1 MQEMMRRTIVYS
13 AIILTLGVMAIV
25 IRPLRNCLPL
35 PLWFKHTL
43 NLVLQPSDLYAPLIQ
58 DRFRF
63 TEQGFSKSYT
73 LHPRYADFHEVGFMD
88 SSGSIPVSYQ
98 FTGILQFNLSCQGKT
113 VREETISS
121 MGVAWS
127 AGNDLDHYKDISL
140 FEFPI
145 PLQARCKTPVLTVT
159 VLKVDE
165 ALRALKTPPQ
175 LYVAVSAT
183 P

>member
-1 MQEMMRRTIVYS
+1 MTRTKTMWS
-13 AIILTLGVMAIV
+13 AIILALLGMV
-25 IRPLRNCLPL
+25 IALACRPIRNYLPL
-35 PLWFKHTL
+35 PLWLKRTV
-43 NLVLQPSDLYAPLIQ
+43 NLLLQPPDLYVPIVQ
-58 DRFRF
+58 DSFRF

-73 LHPRYADFHEVGFMD
+73 LYPKYADFHEAGLMD
-88 SSGSIPVSYQ
+88 PTGSIPVSYK
-98 FTGILQFNLSCQGKT
+98 FTGILKFTLSCQGQT
-113 VREETISS
+113 VKEESISS

-127 AGNDLDHYKDISL
+127 ADNDLEYYKKIAL

-145 PLQARCKTPVLTVT
+145 PLQARCKTSILTVT

-165 ALRALKTPPQ
+165 ALRTFTTLPQ